1 MDMRD
6 VLLVAA
12 GLSGIYA
19 EFIWP
24 GKVIPGAAGGVVLML
39 GLAGMLRGP
48 VDLGAVM
55 FLGVPIALLTI
66 ALLTI
71 AWRARRNKT
80 TV

>member
-1 MDMRD
+1 MRD
-6 VLLVAA
+6 MLLVAA
-12 GLSGIYA
+12 GMCGIYA

-39 GLAGMLRGP
+39 GIAGMMKGP
-48 VDLGAVM
+48 VDLHAVAL
-55 FLGVPIALLTI
+55 LGTPLALLT
-66 ALLTI
+66 AVLLAI

>member
-1 MDMRD
+1 MRD
-6 VLLVAA
+6 MLLVVT
-12 GLSGIYA
+12 GLCGIYA

-24 GKVIPGAAGGVVLML
+24 CKVIPGAAGGVLLML
-39 GLAGMLRGP
+39 GIAGMMRGP
-48 VDLGAVM
+48 IDASAVVLLGTPV
-55 FLGVPIALLTI
+55 ALLTI